1 MHTYADVRIEQ
12 CMHKNNMEVKLGYDR
27 RLYEFFWAT
36 RLPTNVFDWLAFS
49 RGIN

>member
-1 MHTYADVRIEQ
+1 MIDGF
-12 CMHKNNMEVKLGYDR
+12 MN
-27 RLYEFFWAT
+27 FFWAT